1 MSNLG
6 NLGAVWPSFNESLFR
21 YPKVWG
27 IVQAVLA
34 PTITSLVYMVIPIV
48 FRRLQ
53 IRAGDIT
60 KTEREQHV
68 VRNLYTFF
76 TLNNLVLF
84 SIFSAVWSFV
94 STVITADDR
103 SGDVWDTI
111 LAAKFFRSITIA
123 LCSISSFWVTFLL
136 QRNLGAALDLVQLS
150 RILVTWFQRRFLSP
164 TPRQNIEWTA
174 PVTFDYASYYNYFL
188 FYATIALAFAN
199 LQPIILLIAALYFLV
214 DSLMKKY
221 LM

>member
-1 MSNLG
+1 M
-6 NLGAVWPSFNESLFR
+6 
-21 YPKVWG
+21 
-27 IVQAVLA
+27 VL
-34 PTITSLVYMVIPIV
+34 PVI

-68 VRNLYTFF
+68 IRNLYTFF

-84 SIFSAVWSFV
+84 SIFSAVFQFV
-94 STVITADDR
+94 TSIVTADDR
-103 SGDVWDTI
+103 DGDLWDTI
-111 LAAKFFRSITIA
+111 LKARFFRSVTET
-123 LCSISSFWVTFLL
+123 LCTVSGFWVTFLL
-136 QRNLGAALDLVQLS
+136 QRNLSAAIDLVQFT
-150 RILVTWFQRRFLSP
+150 RILVTWFQRKFMSP

-174 PVTFDYASYYNYFL
+174 PEAFDYASYYNYFL

-214 DSLMKKY
+214 DSVMKKY